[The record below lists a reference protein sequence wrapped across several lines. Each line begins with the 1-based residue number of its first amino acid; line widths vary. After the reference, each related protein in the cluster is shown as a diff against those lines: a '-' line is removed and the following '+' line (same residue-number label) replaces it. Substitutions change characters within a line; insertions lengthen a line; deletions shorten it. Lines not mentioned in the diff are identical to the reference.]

1 MEVNETPQLPDDI
14 VLDEN
19 TDLDN
24 LPELPPG
31 YVWGLK
37 FIAEAEVVRADGTV
51 KEE

>member
-1 MEVNETPQLPDDI
+1 MAETPPELPGDI
-14 VLDEN
+14 ILDET

-37 FIAEAEVVRADGTV
+37 FTADAEVVRADGSV
-51 KEE
+51 KED